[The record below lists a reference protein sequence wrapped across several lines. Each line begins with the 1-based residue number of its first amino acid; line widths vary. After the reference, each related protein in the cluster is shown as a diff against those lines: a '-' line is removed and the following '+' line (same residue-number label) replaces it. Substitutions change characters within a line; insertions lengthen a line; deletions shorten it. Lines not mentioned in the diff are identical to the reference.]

1 MSSMHEFDPID
12 YLMRRRFPL
21 YGRVSTFNFGDD
33 TGLDLDE
40 RMRLQNEFDVYARE
54 LRALPL
60 SALQELVKVE
70 QEKEAAAEEALR
82 PFNLPEAS
90 ADYEHYV
97 TLGWWSAEE
106 AIALLL
112 GKDPRKVTWF
122 VVEPY
127 VGVSPFAEDFGRLRE
142 RVVRSPLANQS
153 GQVSP
158 QQWIE
163 WASSQAIPIP
173 VALLNAANAF
183 GLACADYQELKRR
196 NAALKMS

>member
-1 MSSMHEFDPID
+1 MSSMHEFDQID
-12 YLMRRRFPL
+12 YLMRSKISALR
-21 YGRVSTFNFGDD
+21 
-33 TGLDLDE
+33 TGQSPSILGTIPQDWIWMNACVF
-40 RMRLQNEFDVYARE
+40 RMNSMFTQESFAL
-54 LRALPL
+54 LPL
-60 SALQELVKVE
+60 SALQDTGQGWSKRRR
-70 QEKEAAAEEALR
+70 QPAEEALR

-112 GKDPRKVTWF
+112 GQRSRERLLGS

-158 QQWIE
+158 QQCIE
-163 WASSQAIPIP
+163 WASPKLFLIP

-183 GLACADYQELKRR
+183 GTGLC
-196 NAALKMS
+196 